1 LLLFENSLLS
11 HRYWPRDVQHVED
24 TMYTPN
30 LQMAVD
36 MSVQQSWYIF
46 IRCYLRSDNCL
57 FKECRVPRLTRSKVQ
72 YQLPLCAINMH
83 IYLCK
88 HAGLLTISKA

>member
-1 LLLFENSLLS
+1 MI
-11 HRYWPRDVQHVED
+11 HKYWPSEVTHVED

-36 MSVQQSWYIF
+36 ISMKLSWCIF

-57 FKECRVPRLTRSKVQ
+57 FKECRVK
-72 YQLPLCAINMH
+72 
-83 IYLCK
+83 
-88 HAGLLTISKA
+88 